1 MDWSKL
7 AEEKIAEAMA
17 TGELKPVAG
26 VGLPLN
32 MDVYFS
38 PRDEDR
44 IASHVLRTS
53 GHVPEEVSLLQEKG
67 QLREKLKTQRDGEKR
82 DEMKKRLALV
92 EVDLAMRL
100 ERRMTRG
107 PK

>member
-7 AEEKIAEAMA
+7 AEERITEAMA
-17 TGELKPVAG
+17 TGELKPTEG
-26 VGLPLN
+26 VGKPLD
-32 MDVYFS
+32 MDACFA

-53 GHVPEEVSLLQEKG
+53 GHVPEEVSLLQEEG
-67 QLREKLKTQRDGEKR
+67 QLREKLKTELNEQKR
-82 DEMKKRLALV
+82 QEMKKRLALV

-100 ERRMTRG
+100 ERRMTRA

>member
-17 TGELKPVAG
+17 TGELKPMS
-26 VGLPLN
+26 GLGQPLN

-53 GHVPEEVSLLQEKG
+53 GHVPEEVSMLQERG
-67 QLREKLKTQRDGEKR
+67 QLREKMMTEKNEEKR
-82 DEMKKRLALV
+82 QEMKKRLALV
-92 EVDLAMRL
+92 DVDLAMRL
-100 ERRMTRG
+100 ERRMTRA